1 MEKENM
7 LARTIVNHSLKV
19 KANDKVLITY
29 QSMESSNLVKEI
41 VKEVLKVGGVVA
53 LDYLDQDINNYIREN
68 ITDEIIKDK
77 VNKLKY
83 EVENYDC
90 FVRLFYR
97 ESDYYDK
104 NMNKNLK
111 NKLME
116 QSKPYKDIQINKRRW
131 VLLNYPSAVD
141 SNKAKMTPNDFY
153 DFAFST
159 MTVDYD
165 KMYRDMLPLKELMDK
180 TDKVR
185 ITGPNTDI
193 TFSIKG
199 MKSVICAGSSN
210 IPDGECFTAPIKNSV
225 NGTITYNVE
234 SPYEGEIFKD
244 ISLTFENGKIVDFNS
259 NNPKKM
265 KEIFDTDEGARFIG
279 EFSLGLNPL
288 IKEPMGDILYDE
300 KIAGSLHFTPG
311 SAYDECSNGNK
322 SNIHWDLVLIQ
333 RPEYGG
339 GCIYFDDKLIRKDG
353 LFVIDEL
360 KSLNYK

>member
-1 MEKENM
+1 MEKINT

-19 KANDKVLITY
+19 KKNDKVLITY
-29 QSMESSNLVKEI
+29 QSQESNDLVKEI
-41 VKEVLKVGGVVA
+41 VKEVIKVGGVVA
-53 LDYLDQDINNYIREN
+53 LDYLDQEINNYIREN
-68 ITDEIIKDK
+68 ITDEIIEDK
-77 VNKLKY
+77 VKKLKY

-90 FVRLFYR
+90 FVRLYYR
-97 ESDYYDK
+97 NSDYFDK

-116 QSKPYKDIQINKRRW
+116 KSKPYKDIQVNKKRW
-131 VLLNYPSAVD
+131 VLLNYPSIVD
-141 SNKAKMTPNDFY
+141 SNKAKMTPQDFY

-199 MKSVICAGSSN
+199 MESVICAGSCN

-244 ISLTFENGKIVDFNS
+244 ITLTFKNGQITDFDS

-265 KEIFDTDEGARFIG
+265 KEIFDTDAGARFIG

-311 SAYDECSNGNK
+311 SSYDECSNGNK
-322 SNIHWDLVLIQ
+322 SNVHWDLVLIQ
-333 RPEYGG
+333 RAEYGG

-360 KSLNYK
+360 KALNYK